1 MKKMLLGLIATV
13 MISVSGFAN
22 SNKTGKEII
31 PIKSALVFTLSQS
44 VTIENRQIKFINY
57 EDPINKTIV
66 GCAEC
71 GPQGCCIL
79 TVIKDDGTVRST
91 ETCCKN
97 IIVVI
102 KPSISLTEE

>member
-1 MKKMLLGLIATV
+1 MKNYLLGLIATV

-22 SNKTGKEII
+22 NNKTGELII
-31 PIKSALVFTLSQS
+31 STKSMLSIDLFQS
-44 VTIENRQIKFINY
+44 RITESRQITVINF
-57 EDPINKTIV
+57 EDSKTKTIV
-66 GCAEC
+66 GCVQC

-97 IIVVI
+97 IIVVK
-102 KPSISLTEE
+102 KPSLTIEEF